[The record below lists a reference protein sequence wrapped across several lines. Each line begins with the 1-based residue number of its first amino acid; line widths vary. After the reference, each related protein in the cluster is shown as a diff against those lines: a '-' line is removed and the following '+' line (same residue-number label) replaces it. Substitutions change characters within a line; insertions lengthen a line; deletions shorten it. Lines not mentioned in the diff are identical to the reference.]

1 MKINKKGVKLHY
13 DTVYY
18 YIIYLIK
25 SQELYT
31 RHISDFTFCT
41 KTAEFDPQSSMMT
54 ELLIYRNFFVK
65 PTCYAS
71 IPIILSSS
79 L

>member
-18 YIIYLIK
+18 YIIYKIK

-31 RHISDFTFCT
+31 LHILDFTFCT
-41 KTAEFDPQSSMMT
+41 KTAVFDPESSMMT
-54 ELLIYRNFFVK
+54 ELLGNRKFLVK
-65 PTCYAS
+65 K
-71 IPIILSSS
+71 
-79 L
+79 